1 MIASD
6 GAENHVTFAVDDA
19 NDRLAVTIAG
29 LAAKIIE
36 TRVIVTGALLGL

>member
-6 GAENHVTFAVDDA
+6 GVENQVTFAADDT

-29 LAAKIIE
+29 LASKTIE
-36 TRVIVTGALLGL
+36 TRVIVTGAFLGV